1 MIPFVCTLSGTANS
15 PDIEIGVADEDGYIT
30 WIGYVYLP
38 LAFDSDQEVLFHGY
52 TTDVEPF
59 STTLAHPRELTIA
72 ACNWA
77 VLNGLLEPKH
87 LRRLEALR
95 RAGHTSFTQRP
106 GTIFP
111 WSEYKDSFER
121 SQS

>member
-38 LAFDSDQEVLFHGY
+38 PAFDSDQEVLFHGY

-59 STTLAHPRELTIA
+59 STTLAHPREQHVKEDCGGRIPSVQDWFR
-72 ACNWA
+72 NIKM
-77 VLNGLLEPKH
+77 EPWMN
-87 LRRLEALR
+87 R
-95 RAGHTSFTQRP
+95 G
-106 GTIFP
+106 
-111 WSEYKDSFER
+111 YKVGPQEEQAS
-121 SQS
+121 

>member
-1 MIPFVCTLSGTANS
+1 MIPFVCTLSGAANS

-30 WIGYVYLP
+30 WIGHVYLP

-77 VLNGLLEPKH
+77 VLNGLLEPEH
-87 LRRLEALR
+87 LRGLEAVQ
-95 RAGHTSFTQRP
+95 RAEHIRFAQRP
-106 GTIFP
+106 GTSFP

-121 SQS
+121 SPS